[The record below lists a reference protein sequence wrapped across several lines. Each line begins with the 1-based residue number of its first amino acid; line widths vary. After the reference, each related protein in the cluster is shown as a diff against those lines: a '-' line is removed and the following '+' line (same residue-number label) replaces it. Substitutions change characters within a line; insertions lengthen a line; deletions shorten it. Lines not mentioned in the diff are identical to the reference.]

1 VPFSWGRAAGLRAGG
16 GLQRVPRV
24 VSRTGVWGSAGLAG
38 YSGHMEAHEA
48 QAGVR
53 RLRVALA
60 PDVHAPAAARRAL
73 RELPLGEHGA
83 DAVLLASELVTNAV
97 EHAGLAPD
105 QRIELAATCDR
116 ERTRVEVRDRGRGFA
131 PDVAPGLGLQLLDRI
146 TERWGVEHNGV
157 TCVWFE
163 LVDGPRSLA

>member
-1 VPFSWGRAAGLRAGG
+1 
-16 GLQRVPRV
+16 
-24 VSRTGVWGSAGLAG
+24 
-38 YSGHMEAHEA
+38 MEAHEA

-53 RLRVALA
+53 RLRLALA

-73 RELPLGEHGA
+73 RELRLGEHAA

-105 QRIELAATCDR
+105 ERIELAATCDG
-116 ERTRVEVRDRGRGFA
+116 ERTRVEVRHRGRGFS
-131 PDVAPGLGLQLLDRI
+131 PDVPPGLGLRLLDRI
-146 TERWGVEHNGV
+146 TERWGVERNGV

-163 LVDGPRSLA
+163 LVDRPRRVA